1 MTKPRKN
8 KTNFDYVC
16 LMSVMRVSFC
26 VRYVCV
32 LVDAY
37 VCITHHQTNT
47 YTPKT
52 PKRPNNQPTN
62 YTRYPV
68 EFPKNPQ
75 KFVCF
80 STSVVNDETP
90 SGINRN
96 QNNGGKSSVAAAWDL
111 AITPLDSSVAEECPS
126 SS

>member
-26 VRYVCV
+26 VRSVCV

-52 PKRPNNQPTN
+52 PKRPNNQPTTPDIPSN
-62 YTRYPV
+62 FRKTR
-68 EFPKNPQ
+68 KN
-75 KFVCF
+75 
-80 STSVVNDETP
+80 
-90 SGINRN
+90 
-96 QNNGGKSSVAAAWDL
+96 SSASQHL
-111 AITPLDSSVAEECPS
+111 S
-126 SS
+126 